1 MKARY
6 KVFLLIAAIFLIA
19 LVLRIYNLTIIPVF
33 ADEAIYI
40 RWSQVMRNV
49 PELRFLPLSDG
60 KQPLFMCATIPLF
73 KLFSDPLFAGRFLS
87 VLCGMG
93 TMVGV
98 GVLTWLLFVL
108 GRHPGLDP

>member
-1 MKARY
+1 MFKEWKLTITVA
-6 KVFLLIAAIFLIA
+6 LITA
-19 LVLRIYNLTIIPVF
+19 LAFILRIYNLTIIPVF

-60 KQPLFMCATIPLF
+60 KQPLFMWATIPLF

-93 TMVGV
+93 TMIGV
-98 GVLTWLLFVL
+98 GVLTF
-108 GRHPGLDP
+108 